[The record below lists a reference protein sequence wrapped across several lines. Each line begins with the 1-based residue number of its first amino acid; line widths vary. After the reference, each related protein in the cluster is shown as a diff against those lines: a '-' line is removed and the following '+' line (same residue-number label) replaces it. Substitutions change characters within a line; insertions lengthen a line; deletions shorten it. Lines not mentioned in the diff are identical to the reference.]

1 MWYHTSSTADQCYH
15 STERRSTMMF
25 RHWFS
30 LTLVLILRSATTGA
44 FVLPGD
50 KIAIATKHHHH
61 QLPCRDV
68 GNGGGGPRRCPRRGR
83 SMTPATT
90 KTKATTTELHVS
102 GVDAVVIDSVRN
114 LSVAGRIPWKKL
126 LISKDQGRQIIA
138 IMREETHVCD
148 LVAVFILSVF
158 LKKIGKFM

>member
-1 MWYHTSSTADQCYH
+1 MIS
-15 STERRSTMMF
+15 

-44 FVLPGD
+44 FVLPRD
-50 KIAIATKHHHH
+50 TIAIATKQQRH

-68 GNGGGGPRRCPRRGR
+68 GDGGGGPRRCPRRGR

-90 KTKATTTELHVS
+90 KTNTTTATELHVS

-126 LISKDQGRQIIA
+126 LISKYQGRQIIA

>member
-1 MWYHTSSTADQCYH
+1 
-15 STERRSTMMF
+15 
-25 RHWFS
+25 
-30 LTLVLILRSATTGA
+30 
-44 FVLPGD
+44 
-50 KIAIATKHHHH
+50 
-61 QLPCRDV
+61 
-68 GNGGGGPRRCPRRGR
+68 
-83 SMTPATT
+83 MTPATT